1 MTHSRTVN
9 IRPSTPAD
17 LPAVR
22 ALLRDYLAWVGLDLS
37 FQDFEGEVRA
47 LPGDY
52 APPRGALLVAEVGA
66 DTVAMIALRPLADN
80 VCEMKR
86 LFVHPSARG
95 LGIARA
101 LITRLMNEART
112 IGYRE
117 MRLDTLPA
125 MSEAQAIYETFGFG
139 DIEAYYETPIKGTR
153 FMGVRL

>member
-1 MTHSRTVN
+1 MTHLKPTT
-9 IRPSTPAD
+9 IRPATTAD

-22 ALLRDYLAWVGLDLS
+22 RLLRDYVAWVNLDLS
-37 FQDFEGEVRA
+37 FQDFEGELQA

-66 DTVAMIALRPLADN
+66 DTVAMIALRPLADQ

-95 LGIARA
+95 LGVAKA
-101 LITRLMNEART
+101 LITRVISEARGM
-112 IGYRE
+112 GYRE

-125 MSEAQAIYETFGFG
+125 MRDAQAIYETFGFR
-139 DIEAYYETPIKGTR
+139 DIDAYYETPIEGTR
-153 FMGVRL
+153 FMRVAL